1 VGCAASN
8 NCVLETLFARKER
21 MEEMGL
27 KVTQVWRQGMHET
40 LL

>member
-1 VGCAASN
+1 VSRAGSN
-8 NCVLETLFARKER
+8 NCVLQTLFARKER

-27 KVTQVWRQGMHET
+27 KVTQLWRQGMHET